1 MNSYTYFFTLI
12 LIFFYIKVSFSNQP
26 VKFDNAAYQLSVPK
40 ILDLEDK
47 KLYLKIRSLQ
57 IEGNWSEVDKKVK
70 LLKDKILLGHID
82 YDKLMHPNKY
92 KSSYDELSEWL
103 IKYNDFPIVMQ
114 RRVYS
119 LMMKRSSDPKKI
131 NNEKN
136 NVVESTSE
144 APSLDQNIEVSK
156 ISRNEAIENED
167 RVQFENSTV
176 IGSISLVGAS
186 IDDLTFKKYTN
197 TLNGDDNVV
206 LLNPKKVEDG
216 YYIETGWATANKNIN
231 LPNSKTIW
239 TIEGN
244 NKLTPNSPIKLS
256 WTNDQNIKFIK
267 DISIDDQYLFKVN
280 QTIIN
285 NSEKTYNFYPYGQ
298 IIRNIAPEIIDFFI
312 LHEGLIGVFDDQLV
326 EEDYDDIEEKK
337 FSINADKGWL
347 GITDKYWITSLIPQ
361 ENRKFRTDFDYKN
374 KFRAN
379 FIETSATEIG
389 ANETKSNEI
398 KIIIAAKEVDII
410 DGYAENLNI
419 SKYDLA
425 IDWGWFYFLVKPLF
439 FVIDYFFELTG
450 NFGIAII
457 LITICIRIVF
467 FPLANYSFKSMAKMK
482 VLQPEMT
489 RLKELHKEDKMKLQ
503 QEMMALY
510 KKEKV
515 NPVSGC
521 LPIFIQIPFFFAIYK
536 VLFVT
541 LEMRHQP
548 FYGWIKDLS
557 ERDPTSIFNLFGLI
571 PWDPPSFL
579 LIGVWPCLMGLSMYL
594 QQKLNPTPPD
604 PIQAKIFAFFPLFL
618 TVILAPFPSGLVI
631 YWTINNILTM
641 AQQYVIIK
649 RTTVKT
655 AQ

>member
-1 MNSYTYFFTLI
+1 MDSKNVIAAISLSAAVIIIYGLFFA
-12 LIFFYIKVSFSNQP
+12 P
-26 VKFDNAAYQLSVPK
+26 P
-40 ILDLEDK
+40 
-47 KLYLKIRSLQ
+47 
-57 IEGNWSEVDKKVK
+57 
-70 LLKDKILLGHID
+70 
-82 YDKLMHPNKY
+82 P
-92 KSSYDELSEWL
+92 
-103 IKYNDFPIVMQ
+103 P
-114 RRVYS
+114 
-119 LMMKRSSDPKKI
+119 DPKKI

-144 APSLDQNIEVSK
+144 APSLDQNVEVSK
-156 ISRNEAIENED
+156 ISRKEAIENED

-298 IIRNIAPEIIDFFI
+298 IIRNLAPEIIDFFI

-337 FSINADKGWL
+337 FSINADRGWL

>member
-1 MNSYTYFFTLI
+1 MDSKNVIAAISLSAAVIILYGLFFAPPT
-12 LIFFYIKVSFSNQP
+12 
-26 VKFDNAAYQLSVPK
+26 
-40 ILDLEDK
+40 
-47 KLYLKIRSLQ
+47 
-57 IEGNWSEVDKKVK
+57 
-70 LLKDKILLGHID
+70 
-82 YDKLMHPNKY
+82 PNP
-92 KSSYDELSEWL
+92 D
-103 IKYNDFPIVMQ
+103 Q
-114 RRVYS
+114 
-119 LMMKRSSDPKKI
+119 I

-136 NVVESTSE
+136 KIEQSGNE
-144 APSLDQNIEVSK
+144 APSLDQNVEVSK
-156 ISRNEAIENED
+156 LSREEAIENED
-167 RVQFENSTV
+167 RINFENSTV

-206 LLNPKKVEDG
+206 LLNPKKIENG
-216 YYIETGWATANKNIN
+216 YYVETGWATTNKDIN
-231 LPNSKTIW
+231 VPNSKSVW
-239 TIEGN
+239 KLEGN
-244 NKLTPNSPIKLS
+244 NKLSPNSPVKIS
-256 WTNDQNIKFIK
+256 WTNDQNIKFVK
-267 DISIDDQYLFKVN
+267 DISIDDQYLFKVK

-298 IIRNIAPEIIDFFI
+298 IIRNIAPDVTDFYI

-337 FSINADKGWL
+337 FSVNADKGWL

-379 FIETSATEIG
+379 FIETSATEVG

-398 KIIIAAKEVDII
+398 RIIIAAKEVDII

-425 IDWGWFYFLVKPLF
+425 IDWGWFYFIVKPLF
-439 FVIDYFFELTG
+439 FVIDYFFKLTG

-467 FPLANYSFKSMAKMK
+467 FPLANYSFRSMAKMK

-536 VLFVT
+536 MLFVT
-541 LEMRHQP
+541 IEMRHQP
-548 FYGWIKDLS
+548 FFGWIKDLS
-557 ERDPTSIFNLFGLI
+557 EKDPTSIFNIFGLI

-579 LIGVWPCLMGLSMYL
+579 IIGAWPVAMGITMWL

-604 PIQAKIFAFFPLFL
+604 PVQAKIFMFFPLFL

-641 AQQYVIIK
+641 AQQYVIMK

-655 AQ
+655 Q

>member
-1 MNSYTYFFTLI
+1 LDSKNVIAAISLSAAVIIIYGLFFA
-12 LIFFYIKVSFSNQP
+12 P
-26 VKFDNAAYQLSVPK
+26 P
-40 ILDLEDK
+40 
-47 KLYLKIRSLQ
+47 
-57 IEGNWSEVDKKVK
+57 
-70 LLKDKILLGHID
+70 
-82 YDKLMHPNKY
+82 P
-92 KSSYDELSEWL
+92 
-103 IKYNDFPIVMQ
+103 P
-114 RRVYS
+114 
-119 LMMKRSSDPKKI
+119 DPKKI

-136 NVVESTSE
+136 NTVESTSE
-144 APSLDQNIEVSK
+144 APSLDQNVEVSK

-197 TLNGDDNVV
+197 TLNGDDNVI

-298 IIRNIAPEIIDFFI
+298 IIRNLAPEIIDFFI

-439 FVIDYFFELTG
+439 FLIDYFFKLTG